1 MTRSP
6 IAALVVLLAAC
17 ASGGAGGDT
26 RSAPAASNTADAA
39 ARATVRIENG
49 TTDQLRIS
57 GRGATSLRLQAGQ
70 TGCLRLSRTSGRMVL
85 EAEPLGGGEQRTVP
99 AADSS
104 GTDVIRSQEF
114 SPTEATAW
122 EWKIGRGALN
132 GNQLQP
138 AAAPCG

>member
-26 RSAPAASNTADAA
+26 QGAPVAPNSAEAA
-39 ARATVRIENG
+39 ARVTVRVENG

-57 GRGATSLRLQAGQ
+57 GRGGASLRLQAGQ
-70 TGCLRLSRTSGRMVL
+70 TGCLRLSRTSGLIRL
-85 EAEPLGGGEQRTVP
+85 EAEPLGGGEQRT
-99 AADSS
+99 AAGANTG

-114 SPTEATAW
+114 SPAESTAW
-122 EWKIGRGALN
+122 EWKIGRDALN

-138 AAAPCG
+138 AAVPCG